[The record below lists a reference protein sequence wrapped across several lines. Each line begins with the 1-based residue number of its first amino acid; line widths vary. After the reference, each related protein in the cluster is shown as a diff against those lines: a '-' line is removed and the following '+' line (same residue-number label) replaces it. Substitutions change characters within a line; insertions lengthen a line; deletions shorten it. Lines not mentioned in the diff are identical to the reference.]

1 MEIEPCRGIPE
12 LTDAEHL
19 RDLCGSGNN
28 RVEFIWI
35 EEIPEID
42 KVGVGELACG
52 CDGGV
57 GGGVIIAIAVYEH
70 IDCIAELSARDICAD
85 LAQGDGKQIEA
96 LEADSLVRSD
106 KRASALFQV
115 DKVRLA
121 LDAGFGDKRAL
132 GDDFEFLFIVA
143 RLAGYRA
150 VVE

>member
-1 MEIEPCRGIPE
+1 MEIETCRSVPE
-12 LTDAEHL
+12 LSNAEHL

-57 GGGVIIAIAVYEH
+57 GGGVVVAVAVYEH

-85 LAQGDGKQIEA
+85 LAQGDCEQIKA

-106 KRASALFQV
+106 KRASALFQMN
-115 DKVRLA
+115 KVRLA